1 MSEFSLGYLT
11 CPFCSYLGC
20 DILTFDR
27 EPGKSV
33 YTRDF
38 LSTFW
43 DLRFSFIL
51 LFQTLVN
58 FLFVQCVYVCG
69 VCMFICLYVYLQ
81 MHMYMCEG

>member
-1 MSEFSLGYLT
+1 MSEFSVGYLT
-11 CPFCSYLGC
+11 CLFCPYLGC

-33 YTRDF
+33 YTGDF

-43 DLRFSFIL
+43 GLRFSFIL

-58 FLFVQCVYVCG
+58 FLFVQCVYVCA
-69 VCMFICLYVYLQ
+69 VCVHVRVFVCVPSDAYV
-81 MHMYMCEG
+81 HV